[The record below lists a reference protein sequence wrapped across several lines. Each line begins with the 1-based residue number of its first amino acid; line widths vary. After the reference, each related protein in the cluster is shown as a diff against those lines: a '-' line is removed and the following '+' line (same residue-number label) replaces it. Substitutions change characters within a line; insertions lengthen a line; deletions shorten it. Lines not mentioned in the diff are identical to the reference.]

1 MRINEIAS
9 AEEQLAL
16 WKLISDNI
24 WTAISQQAEAERRQR
39 AEKAAQRKLKPKI
52 GGKRGGRKSLPPPPH
67 ITPPP
72 PPKKQ
77 PPPQAKTEVGK
88 QAAQQMGGGMKQ
100 PQANA
105 VTPQQTNAL
114 PTQQIG
120 GGMKQQQANTAK
132 PQQPNALP
140 TQQKAVGM
148 AQQQPNVTNA
158 QAAHLQQPH
167 AIQQPLTPQQMRLQR
182 QNVGVLAKNSAVIK
196 RM

>member
-9 AEEQLAL
+9 AEDQLAL
-16 WKLISDNI
+16 WQLISDNT
-24 WTAISQQAEAERRQR
+24 WTAIRQQVEAEKRQR
-39 AEKAAQRKLKPKI
+39 AERAAQRKLKPKI

-88 QAAQQMGGGMKQ
+88 Q
-100 PQANA
+100 
-105 VTPQQTNAL
+105 
-114 PTQQIG
+114 PTQQMG
-120 GGMKQQQANTAK
+120 GGMKQQQANADN

-148 AQQQPNVTNA
+148 AQQQPNATNP

-167 AIQQPLTPQQMRLQR
+167 ATQQPLTPQQMRLQR
-182 QNVGVLAKNSAVIK
+182 QNVGYLAKNSAVTK

>member
-24 WTAISQQAEAERRQR
+24 WTAIRQQAEAERRQR
-39 AEKAAQRKLKPKI
+39 AEKAAQAKLKPKI

-88 QAAQQMGGGMKQ
+88 QA
-100 PQANA
+100 
-105 VTPQQTNAL
+105 
-114 PTQQIG
+114 TQQIG
-120 GGMKQQQANTAK
+120 GGMKQQQ
-132 PQQPNALP
+132 PNA
-140 TQQKAVGM
+140 
-148 AQQQPNVTNA
+148 TNPHAA
-158 QAAHLQQPH
+158 QAQQPH
-167 AIQQPLTPQQMRLQR
+167 ATQQPLTPQQMRLQR
-182 QNVGVLAKNSAVIK
+182 QNVGVLAKNSAVKK

>member
-1 MRINEIAS
+1 MRIFEIAS

-24 WTAISQQAEAERRQR
+24 WTAISQQAEIERKQR
-39 AEKAAQRKLKPKI
+39 AEKAAQAKLKPKI

-72 PPKKQ
+72 PPKKL
-77 PPPQAKTEVGK
+77 PPPHAKTEVGN
-88 QAAQQMGGGMKQ
+88 Q
-100 PQANA
+100 
-105 VTPQQTNAL
+105 

-120 GGMKQQQANTAK
+120 GGMKQQQANIAN

-148 AQQQPNVTNA
+148 AQQQPNATNPHAA
-158 QAAHLQQPH
+158 QAQQPH
-167 AIQQPLTPQQMRLQR
+167 ATQQPLTPQQMRLQR
-182 QNVGVLAKNSAVIK
+182 QNVGYLAKNSAATK

>member
-1 MRINEIAS
+1 MRLNEIAS

-24 WTAISQQAEAERRQR
+24 WTAVSQQAEAERRQR
-39 AEKAAQRKLKPKI
+39 AEKAAQAKLKPKI

-72 PPKKQ
+72 PHITPPPPPKKP

-100 PQANA
+100 LQPNA
-105 VTPQQTNAL
+105 TN
-114 PTQQIG
+114 
-120 GGMKQQQANTAK
+120 
-132 PQQPNALP
+132 PQQPNA
-140 TQQKAVGM
+140 VGM
-148 AQQQPNVTNA
+148 AQPQPNATNPQAAQVQQPQTA
-158 QAAHLQQPH
+158 
-167 AIQQPLTPQQMRLQR
+167 QQPLTPQQMRLQR
-182 QNVGVLAKNSAVIK
+182 QNVGNLAKNSAVKK